1 VTYRLKNP
9 NVEAYHLP
17 PDDEMTRQLPPSWLV
32 EALMK
37 REALPQIDGRL
48 LLTNSDES
56 VSPGDWVV
64 QRPNG
69 TLSGMSDRLFREVYE
84 AVPEVTKP

>member
-9 NVEAYHLP
+9 NVEAYQLP
-17 PDDEMTRQLPPSWLV
+17 PDDELTRQLPPTWLV

-37 REALPQIDGRL
+37 REALPQPEGYL
-48 LLTNSDES
+48 LLTDSDEK
-56 VSPGDWVV
+56 VDPGDWVV

-69 TLSGMSDRLFREVYE
+69 TLSRMVDTQFREVYE
-84 AVPEVTKP
+84 AVPEVSKP